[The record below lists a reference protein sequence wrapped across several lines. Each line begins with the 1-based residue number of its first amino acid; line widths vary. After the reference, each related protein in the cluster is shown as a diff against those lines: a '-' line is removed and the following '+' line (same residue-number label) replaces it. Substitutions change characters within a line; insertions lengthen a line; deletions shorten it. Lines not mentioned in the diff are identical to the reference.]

1 MNNKQR
7 NPAPKASV
15 PVPEECAPQNE
26 DLKIIYWP
34 IEKFVHYARN
44 PRKNECRGG
53 PDGIQPDVQILAE
66 IDHFLI
72 NLWN

>member
-44 PRKNECRGG
+44 PRKNDVAVDRMVSSLTCRFWLKS
-53 PDGIQPDVQILAE
+53 IT
-66 IDHFLI
+66 F
-72 NLWN
+72 